1 MGVNFRD
8 FILLAAVCFVWG
20 LNLVVTRWVVADA
33 GVPPL
38 FFAAMRFAG
47 IALVL
52 IWFLRPIPKNL
63 GTLFLI
69 AMGMGAVHFALLFL
83 GLANAEASSVAVVG
97 QLGVPFST
105 LMSMAFLGEIVG
117 WRRGLGIM
125 LAFAGAILIA
135 VDPNTFTLSIGLLY
149 VVFAAVVASGAG
161 ILMKRMPS
169 ISALQMQAWIGLFS
183 FAPLF
188 AVSGLF
194 EGDQNGWG
202 AFIEGGWLVWAATA
216 FAVLGVSVF
225 GHGAFYSLIKKYDI
239 SLLSPLT
246 LMTPV
251 WGVVLSIVLLG
262 EVLTLQLV
270 VGAAISLGGVFV
282 ILVRPNQSMPEAALG
297 DKVRGTGHEN

>member
-1 MGVNFRD
+1 MNFRD
-8 FILLAAVCFVWG
+8 FLLLAGVCFVWG
-20 LNLVVTRWVVADA
+20 LNLVVTRWVIADA
-33 GVPPL
+33 GVPPI

-52 IWFLRPIPKNL
+52 LWFLRPLPKNL

-69 AMGMGAVHFALLFL
+69 AMGMGAVHFALLFQ
-83 GLANAEASSVAVVG
+83 GLANADASAVSVVG

-105 LMSMAFLGEIVG
+105 LMSMAFLGETVG

-125 LAFAGAILIA
+125 MAFAGALLIA
-135 VDPNTFTLSIGLLY
+135 VDPQSFSLSFGLVY
-149 VVFAAVVASGAG
+149 VVFAALIASGAG
-161 ILMKRMPS
+161 ILMKRMPM
-169 ISALQMQAWIGLFS
+169 ISAMQMQAWIGLFS

-188 AVSGLF
+188 AVSGLI
-194 EGDQNGWG
+194 ESDQNGWS
-202 AFIEGGWLVWAATA
+202 AFIDGGWLVWAATV

-225 GHGAFYSLIKKYDI
+225 GHGVFYTLIKKYEI

-246 LMTPV
+246 LMTPI
-251 WGVVLSIVLLG
+251 WGVVLSVAMLG

-282 ILVRPNQSMPEAALG
+282 ILIRPNRAMPEAALG
-297 DKVRGTGHEN
+297 DKVRGTKE

>member
-1 MGVNFRD
+1 MNFRD
-8 FILLAAVCFVWG
+8 FMLLSAVCFVWG

-69 AMGMGAVHFALLFL
+69 AMGMGAVHFALLFT
-83 GLANAEASSVAVVG
+83 GLAHAEASSVSVVG

-105 LMSMAFLGEIVG
+105 LMSMAFLGEVVG

-135 VDPNTFTLSIGLLY
+135 VDPNTFQLSFGLLY
-149 VVFAAVVASGAG
+149 VVFAALVASGAG

-188 AVSGLF
+188 AVSGLL
-194 EGDQNGWG
+194 ESDQNGWG

-225 GHGAFYSLIKKYDI
+225 GHGGFYSLIKKYDI

-251 WGVVLSIVLLG
+251 WGVVLSIVMLG

-282 ILVRPNQSMPEAALG
+282 ILIRPNSAMPEAALG
-297 DKVRGTGHEN
+297 DKVRGKKE

>member
-1 MGVNFRD
+1 MNFRD
-8 FILLAAVCFVWG
+8 FILLSAVCFVWG

-38 FFAAMRFAG
+38 FFAGMRFAG

-52 IWFLRPIPKNL
+52 FWFLRPIPKNL

-69 AMGMGAVHFALLFL
+69 AMGMGAVHFAFLFT
-83 GLANAEASSVAVVG
+83 GLANAEASSVSVVG

-105 LMSMAFLGEIVG
+105 LMSMAFLGEVVG

-135 VDPNTFTLSIGLLY
+135 VDPNTFQLSFGLLY
-149 VVFAAVVASGAG
+149 VVIAALVASGAG

-188 AVSGLF
+188 AVSGLL
-194 EGDQNGWG
+194 EGDQNGWS
-202 AFIEGGWLVWAATA
+202 AFLEGGWLVWAATA

-225 GHGAFYSLIKKYDI
+225 GHGGFYSLIKKYDI

-262 EVLTLQLV
+262 EVMTLQLV

-282 ILVRPNQSMPEAALG
+282 ILIRPNRVMPEAALG
-297 DKVRGTGHEN
+297 DKVRGKMK

>member
-1 MGVNFRD
+1 MNFRD
-8 FILLAAVCFVWG
+8 FTLLAAVCFVWG

-33 GVPPL
+33 GVPPI
-38 FFAAMRFAG
+38 FFAGMRFAG

-52 IWFLRPIPKNL
+52 VWFLRPIPKNL

-69 AMGMGAVHFALLFL
+69 AMGIGAVHFAFLFM
-83 GLANAEASSVAVVG
+83 GLANAEASSVSVVG

-105 LMSMAFLGEIVG
+105 LMSMAFLGEKVG

-135 VDPNTFTLSIGLLY
+135 VDPNTFQLSFGLLY
-149 VVFAAVVASGAG
+149 VVFAALIASGAS

-169 ISALQMQAWIGLFS
+169 ISAMQMQAWIGLFS

-188 AVSGLF
+188 AVSGLI
-194 EGDQNGWG
+194 ESDQNGWG
-202 AFIEGGWLVWAATA
+202 AFIDGGWLVWAATA

-225 GHGAFYSLIKKYDI
+225 GHGGFYTLIKKYDI

-246 LMTPV
+246 LMTPI

-282 ILVRPNQSMPEAALG
+282 ILIRPNRAMPEAALG
-297 DKVRGTGHEN
+297 DKVRGTKE

>member
-1 MGVNFRD
+1 MNFRD
-8 FILLAAVCFVWG
+8 FILLSAVCFVWG

-52 IWFLRPIPKNL
+52 LWFLRPIPKNL
-63 GTLFLI
+63 GMLFFI
-69 AMGMGAVHFALLFL
+69 AMGMGAVHFALLFM
-83 GLANAEASSVAVVG
+83 GLANAEASSVSVVG

-105 LMSMAFLGEIVG
+105 LMSMAFLGETVG

-125 LAFAGAILIA
+125 LAFAGALLIA
-135 VDPNTFTLSIGLLY
+135 VDPQTFQLSYGLLY
-149 VVFAAVVASGAG
+149 VVFAALVASGAG

-169 ISALQMQAWIGLFS
+169 ISAMQMQAWIGLFS

-188 AVSGLF
+188 AVSGLV
-194 EGDQNGWG
+194 EGDQNGLG
-202 AFIEGGWLVWAATA
+202 AFIQGGWLVWAATA

-225 GHGAFYSLIKKYDI
+225 GHGGFYTLIKKYDI

-251 WGVVLSIVLLG
+251 WGVV
-262 EVLTLQLV
+262 
-270 VGAAISLGGVFV
+270 
-282 ILVRPNQSMPEAALG
+282 
-297 DKVRGTGHEN
+297 

>member
-1 MGVNFRD
+1 MVNFRD

-33 GVPPL
+33 GVPPV
-38 FFAAMRFAG
+38 FFAGLRFAG

-52 IWFLRPIPKNL
+52 VWFLRPIPKNL

-69 AMGMGAVHFALLFL
+69 AMGMGAVHFALLFT
-83 GLANAEASSVAVVG
+83 GLAQAEASSVAVVG

-105 LMSMAFLGEIVG
+105 LMSMAFLGEVVG

-135 VDPNTFTLSIGLLY
+135 VDPQTFQLSYGLLY
-149 VVFAAVVASGAG
+149 VVASALIGSGAG

-169 ISALQMQAWIGLFS
+169 ISAMQMQAWIGLFS

-188 AVSGLF
+188 AVSGLV
-194 EGDQNGWG
+194 ESNQDGWG
-202 AFIEGGWLVWAATA
+202 AFIQGGWLVWAATA

-262 EVLTLQLV
+262 EVMTLQLV

-282 ILVRPNQSMPEAALG
+282 ILVRPNRAMPEAALG
-297 DKVRGTGHEN
+297 DKFRSTKE

>member
-1 MGVNFRD
+1 MNFRD
-8 FILLAAVCFVWG
+8 FILLSAVCFVWG

-52 IWFLRPIPKNL
+52 FWFLRPIPKNL

-69 AMGMGAVHFALLFL
+69 AMGMGAVHFALLFT
-83 GLANAEASSVAVVG
+83 GLANAEASSVSVVG

-105 LMSMAFLGEIVG
+105 LMSMAFLGEVVG

-135 VDPNTFTLSIGLLY
+135 VDPNTFQLSFGLLF
-149 VVFAAVVASGAG
+149 VVFAALVASGAG

-169 ISALQMQAWIGLFS
+169 ISAMQMQAWIGLFS

-188 AVSGLF
+188 AVSGLL
-194 EGDQNGWG
+194 ESDQNGWG
-202 AFIEGGWLVWAATA
+202 AFIEGGWLVWVATA

-225 GHGAFYSLIKKYDI
+225 GHGAFYNLIKKYDI

-251 WGVVLSIVLLG
+251 WGVVLSIVMLG

-282 ILVRPNQSMPEAALG
+282 ILIRPNRAMPEAALG
-297 DKVRGTGHEN
+297 DKVRGKKE

>member
-1 MGVNFRD
+1 MSFRD

-33 GVPPL
+33 GVPPI
-38 FFAAMRFAG
+38 FFAGMRFAG
-47 IALVL
+47 IFLVL
-52 IWFLRPIPKNL
+52 FWFLRPIPKHL

-69 AMGMGAVHFALLFL
+69 AMGIGAVHFALLFL
-83 GLANAEASSVAVVG
+83 GLANAEASAVSVVG

-105 LMSMAFLGEIVG
+105 LMSMAFLGEKVG

-135 VDPNTFTLSIGLLY
+135 VDPTTFQLTYGLLY
-149 VVFAAVVASGAG
+149 VVVAALVASGAG

-188 AVSGLF
+188 AVSGLL
-194 EGDQNGWG
+194 ESDQNGWA
-202 AFIEGGWLVWAATA
+202 AFIDGGWLVWAATA

-225 GHGAFYSLIKKYDI
+225 GHGGFYTLIKKYDI

-246 LMTPV
+246 LMTPI
-251 WGVVLSIVLLG
+251 WGVILSVVLLG
-262 EVLTLQLV
+262 EVLTLRLV

-282 ILVRPNQSMPEAALG
+282 ILVRPNRAMPEAALG
-297 DKVRGTGHEN
+297 DKVRGIKE

>member
-1 MGVNFRD
+1 MNFRD
-8 FILLAAVCFVWG
+8 FILLSAVCFVWG

-52 IWFLRPIPKNL
+52 FWFLRPIPKNL

-69 AMGMGAVHFALLFL
+69 AMGMGAVHFALLFT
-83 GLANAEASSVAVVG
+83 GLANAEASSVSVVG

-105 LMSMAFLGEIVG
+105 LMSMAFLGEVVG

-135 VDPNTFTLSIGLLY
+135 VDPNTFQLSFGLLY
-149 VVFAAVVASGAG
+149 VVFAALIASGAG

-169 ISALQMQAWIGLFS
+169 ISAMQMQAWIGLFS

-188 AVSGLF
+188 AVSGLL
-194 EGDQNGWG
+194 ESDQNGWG
-202 AFIEGGWLVWAATA
+202 AFIEGGWLVWVATA

-225 GHGAFYSLIKKYDI
+225 GHGAFYNLIKKYDI

-251 WGVVLSIVLLG
+251 WGVVLSIVMLG

-282 ILVRPNQSMPEAALG
+282 ILVRPNRAMPEAALG
-297 DKVRGTGHEN
+297 DKVRGKKE

>member
-1 MGVNFRD
+1 MNFRD
-8 FILLAAVCFVWG
+8 FILLSAVCFVWG

-52 IWFLRPIPKNL
+52 FWFLRPIPKNL
-63 GTLFLI
+63 STLFLI
-69 AMGMGAVHFALLFL
+69 AMGMGAVHFAFLFM
-83 GLANAEASSVAVVG
+83 GLAHSEASSVSVVG

-105 LMSMAFLGEIVG
+105 LMSMAFLGEVVG

-135 VDPNTFTLSIGLLY
+135 VDPNTFQLSFGLLY
-149 VVFAAVVASGAG
+149 VVIAALVASGAG

-188 AVSGLF
+188 AVSGLL
-194 EGDQNGWG
+194 EGDRNSWG
-202 AFIEGGWLVWAATA
+202 AFLDGGWWVWAATA

-262 EVLTLQLV
+262 EVMTLQLV

-282 ILVRPNQSMPEAALG
+282 ILIRPNRAMPEAALG
-297 DKVRGTGHEN
+297 DKVRGKTQ

>member
-1 MGVNFRD
+1 MNFRD
-8 FILLAAVCFVWG
+8 FTLLSAVCFVWG

-38 FFAAMRFAG
+38 FFAALRFAG

-52 IWFLRPIPKNL
+52 VWFLRPIPKNL

-69 AMGMGAVHFALLFL
+69 AMGMGAVHFALLFT
-83 GLANAEASSVAVVG
+83 GLANAEASSVSVVG

-105 LMSMAFLGEIVG
+105 LMSMAFLGEVVG

-135 VDPNTFTLSIGLLY
+135 VDPQTFQFSFGLIY
-149 VVFAAVVASGAG
+149 VVFAALVASGAG

-169 ISALQMQAWIGLFS
+169 ISAMQMQAWIGLFS

-188 AVSGLF
+188 AVSGLI
-194 EGDQNGWG
+194 ESDQNGWSS
-202 AFIEGGWLVWAATA
+202 FIEGGWLVWAATV

-225 GHGAFYSLIKKYDI
+225 GHGGFYTLIKKYDI

-262 EVLTLQLV
+262 ETLTLQLV

-282 ILVRPNQSMPEAALG
+282 ILIRPNKAMPEAALG
-297 DKVRGTGHEN
+297 DKWRSRKE

>member
-1 MGVNFRD
+1 MNFRD
-8 FILLAAVCFVWG
+8 FLLLSAVCFVWG

-33 GVPPL
+33 GVPPI

-52 IWFLRPIPKNL
+52 FWFLRPIPKNL

-69 AMGMGAVHFALLFL
+69 AMGMGAFHFAFLFT
-83 GLANAEASSVAVVG
+83 GLAHAEASAVSVVG

-105 LMSMAFLGEIVG
+105 LMSMAFLGEVVG

-135 VDPNTFTLSIGLLY
+135 VDPNTFQLSFGLIY
-149 VVFAAVVASGAG
+149 VVVAALVASGAG

-188 AVSGLF
+188 AVSGLL
-194 EGDQNGWG
+194 ESDQNGWG
-202 AFIEGGWLVWAATA
+202 AFIDGGWWVWIATVY
-216 FAVLGVSVF
+216 AVIGVSVF
-225 GHGAFYSLIKKYDI
+225 GHGGFYSLIKKYDI

-251 WGVVLSIVLLG
+251 WGVVLSVVMLG
-262 EVLTLQLV
+262 EVLSLQLV

-282 ILVRPNQSMPEAALG
+282 IL
-297 DKVRGTGHEN
+297 

>member
-1 MGVNFRD
+1 MNFRD
-8 FILLAAVCFVWG
+8 FILLSAVCFVWG
-20 LNLVVTRWVVADA
+20 LNLVVTRWVVAGA

-52 IWFLRPIPKNL
+52 VWFLRPIPKNL

-69 AMGMGAVHFALLFL
+69 AMGMGAVHFALLFM
-83 GLANAEASSVAVVG
+83 GLANAEASSVSVVG

-105 LMSMAFLGEIVG
+105 LMSMAFLGEVVG

-135 VDPNTFTLSIGLLY
+135 VDPNTFQLSYGLLY
-149 VVFAAVVASGAG
+149 VVFAALVASGAG

-194 EGDQNGWG
+194 ESDQNSWG

-225 GHGAFYSLIKKYDI
+225 GHGGFYSLIKKYDI

-282 ILVRPNQSMPEAALG
+282 ILVRPNRVMPEAALG
-297 DKVRGTGHEN
+297 DKVRGKAE